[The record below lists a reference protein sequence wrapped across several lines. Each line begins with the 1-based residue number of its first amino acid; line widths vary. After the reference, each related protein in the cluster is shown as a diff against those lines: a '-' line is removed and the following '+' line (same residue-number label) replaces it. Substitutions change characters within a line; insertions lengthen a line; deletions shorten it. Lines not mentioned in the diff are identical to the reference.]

1 MGVPFARTAGVAPT
15 WALVVAL
22 IASAAAVTAE
32 PPEDALVSTVQDA
45 LQTHAR
51 GDVDAALGKYDAI
64 VDDAPAFARLS
75 GTAAATVLNNAG
87 GILYTRGDA
96 NAALAYFERA
106 VRVHPAHAESLVN
119 LAVCQSEDFGNHAE
133 ALVAAREAVRLRPD
147 HAKSHHVLGNV
158 LQRLGQ
164 MPEAHLRFKTAEA
177 LAEGTRA
184 KPEPGSYRRREA
196 RRVGELQKSGV
207 FADDDAND
215 ADDKKGRLNERR
227 ELVLETLS
235 VVPPVFRIPGFLSKR
250 ERARIVALARP
261 EMERSRTVSDGEEEK
276 KKKVSRNRRRAAP
289 PRRGSRRT
297 PTTRRGA
304 SGTEPRTCSGSRGRP

>member
-1 MGVPFARTAGVAPT
+1 MREARETMGVPFARTAGVAPT

-22 IASAAAVTAE
+22 IASAAAVTAD

-51 GDVDAALGKYDAI
+51 GDVDAALGVRRDRRRR
-64 VDDAPAFARLS
+64 ARLRAS
-75 GTAAATVLNNAG
+75 LRH
-87 GILYTRGDA
+87 RGRDGPEQRRRYFVHAREA

-119 LAVCQSEDFGNHAE
+119 LAVCQSEDFAKHAE

-184 KPEPGSYRRREA
+184 KPEPGSYRRRVA
-196 RRVGELQKSGV
+196 RRVGELQ
-207 FADDDAND
+207 N
-215 ADDKKGRLNERR
+215 
-227 ELVLETLS
+227 
-235 VVPPVFRIPGFLSKR
+235 
-250 ERARIVALARP
+250 RAS
-261 EMERSRTVSDGEEEK
+261 SRT
-276 KKKVSRNRRRAAP
+276 
-289 PRRGSRRT
+289 
-297 PTTRRGA
+297 TRMTR
-304 SGTEPRTCSGSRGRP
+304 

>member
-1 MGVPFARTAGVAPT
+1 MTAD
-15 WALVVAL
+15 
-22 IASAAAVTAE
+22 

-64 VDDAPAFARLS
+64 VDDAPASRVSRHRGRDGPEQRRRYFVHARGGERRARL
-75 GTAAATVLNNAG
+75 
-87 GILYTRGDA
+87 
-96 NAALAYFERA
+96 FERA

-119 LAVCQSEDFGNHAE
+119 LAVCQSEDFANHAE

-184 KPEPGSYRRREA
+184 KPEPGSYRRR
-196 RRVGELQKSGV
+196 R
-207 FADDDAND
+207 
-215 ADDKKGRLNERR
+215 
-227 ELVLETLS
+227 
-235 VVPPVFRIPGFLSKR
+235 
-250 ERARIVALARP
+250 
-261 EMERSRTVSDGEEEK
+261 
-276 KKKVSRNRRRAAP
+276 P
-289 PRRGSRRT
+289 PRGRASRAWF
-297 PTTRRGA
+297 PNDG
-304 SGTEPRTCSGSRGRP
+304 G